1 MATYKVPQDVEAE
14 DKLIGPLS
22 LKQFIFAILFFA
34 SAYVTYL
41 FTQIPPKPIFGVVG
55 LPFLIVFGVLAFY
68 QRKDQPVEVYLL
80 AWLNYHIKPKKRV
93 WDQGGYEERV
103 IITVPKVEEID
114 YTKGLTQKD
123 IEQKTKRFSQIIDT
137 RGWVAK
143 GITATSTGLAG
154 DKRIMTSDEIA
165 QINGRSELTPPG
177 LTDLY
182 EKSPVAN
189 SVDSLIQ
196 THAEA
201 RQQNLKLSIDEAR
214 RQVSANEINNP
225 ITGQVYNNNTSPV
238 SSPQISQQQIQN
250 LANNDLL
257 PISEIAKKASE
268 INNSEEV
275 EIKLN

>member
-34 SAYVTYL
+34 SAYITYL
-41 FTQIPPKPIFGVVG
+41 FTQIPPKPLFGIVG
-55 LPFLIVFGVLAFY
+55 LPFLLVFGVLAFY

-143 GITATSTGLAG
+143 GVTATSTGLAG
-154 DKRIMTSDEIA
+154 GKRIMTSDEIA

-189 SVDSLIQ
+189 SVDNLIQ

-225 ITGQVYNNNTSPV
+225 ITGQVYNSNPSPAYP
-238 SSPQISQQQIQN
+238 PQASQQQIQN

>member
-34 SAYVTYL
+34 SAYITYL
-41 FTQIPPKPIFGVVG
+41 FTQIPPKPLFGIVG
-55 LPFLIVFGVLAFY
+55 LPFLLVFGVLAFY

-225 ITGQVYNNNTSPV
+225 ITGQVYNNPFPTPP
-238 SSPQISQQQIQN
+238 PQASQQQIQN

>member
-34 SAYVTYL
+34 SAYITYL
-41 FTQIPPKPIFGVVG
+41 FTQIPPKPLFGIVG
-55 LPFLIVFGVLAFY
+55 LPFLLVFGVLAFY

-143 GITATSTGLAG
+143 GVTATSTGLAG
-154 DKRIMTSDEIA
+154 GKRIMTSDEIA
-165 QINGRSELTPPG
+165 QINGRSGSTPPG

-189 SVDSLIQ
+189 SVDNLIQ

-225 ITGQVYNNNTSPV
+225 ITGQVYNSNPSPAYP
-238 SSPQISQQQIQN
+238 PQASQQQIQN

>member
-34 SAYVTYL
+34 SAYITYL
-41 FTQIPPKPIFGVVG
+41 FTQIPPKPLFGIVG
-55 LPFLIVFGVLAFY
+55 LPFLLVFGVLAFY

-225 ITGQVYNNNTSPV
+225 ITGQVYNNPFPTPP
-238 SSPQISQQQIQN
+238 PQASQQQIQN

-268 INNSEEV
+268 INGSEEV

>member
-225 ITGQVYNNNTSPV
+225 ITGQVYNNPFPTPP
-238 SSPQISQQQIQN
+238 PQASQQQIQN

>member
-143 GITATSTGLAG
+143 GDHG
-154 DKRIMTSDEIA
+154 
-165 QINGRSELTPPG
+165 
-177 LTDLY
+177 
-182 EKSPVAN
+182 
-189 SVDSLIQ
+189 
-196 THAEA
+196 
-201 RQQNLKLSIDEAR
+201 NLHRFSWR
-214 RQVSANEINNP
+214 
-225 ITGQVYNNNTSPV
+225 
-238 SSPQISQQQIQN
+238 
-250 LANNDLL
+250 
-257 PISEIAKKASE
+257 
-268 INNSEEV
+268 
-275 EIKLN
+275 

>member
-225 ITGQVYNNNTSPV
+225 ITGQVYNNPFPTPP
-238 SSPQISQQQIQN
+238 PQASQQQIQN

-268 INNSEEV
+268 INGSEEV